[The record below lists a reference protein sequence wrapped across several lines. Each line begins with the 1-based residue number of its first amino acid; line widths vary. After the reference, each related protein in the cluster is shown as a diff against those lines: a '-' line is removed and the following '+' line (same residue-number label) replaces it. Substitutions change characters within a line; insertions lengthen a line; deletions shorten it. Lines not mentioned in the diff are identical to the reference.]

1 MLEELSQ
8 HLLDIAE
15 NGPKAGATS
24 VFIEIDDGSE
34 EIVLSV
40 RDNGRGMDEA
50 TVRRVVDPFYTTRTE
65 RRVGLGFPFLKQLAE
80 LCGGRFSL
88 ESVPGVGTTVSASF
102 RKDNIDTPPLGDV
115 PSSLMTLLAGY
126 GNVAWHYVHRHGAK
140 EFRLDSGEL
149 ADALGGGSPFENPV
163 LAVAAREYIEENIDE
178 LYEAER

>member
-1 MLEELSQ
+1 MLEELSH

-15 NGPKAGATS
+15 NGPKAGATA
-24 VFIEIDDGSE
+24 VFIEIDDGPT

-50 TVRRVVDPFYTTRTE
+50 TVRKVVDPFYTTRTE

-115 PSSLMTLLAGY
+115 PSSLITLLTGY
-126 GNVAWHYVHRHGAK
+126 GSVAWHYVHRHGGK
-140 EFRLDSGEL
+140 EFRLDSDEL
-149 ADALGGGSPFENPV
+149 ADALDGDSPFENPV
-163 LAVAAREYIEENIDE
+163 LAVAAREYIEENIDD
-178 LYEAER
+178 LYEVER